1 MRIFLLFLTIFF
13 LSTTIYSQRNN
24 VKINNL
30 QNFDQKK
37 IHFGYYIGLNNYNY
51 KLDYLNNPNSEERI
65 NIENSFGF
73 NVGLIG
79 DLKLRKNLNLRFE
92 PGLKTNKLNV
102 FYSNDDKREIK
113 STYIQLPLLLKYS
126 AKRYNNIRP
135 YVLGGLSTSFN
146 LSSNQDNPQDNSSN
160 IFRVKTN
167 TFYYELGFGIDF
179 YLQYFKFS
187 PSIRGVFSLK
197 NELIPDNTS
206 TSIYT
211 GNINQMSTRAIFINF
226 SFH

>member
-1 MRIFLLFLTIFF
+1 MRIFLLFLTLFF
-13 LSTTIYSQRNN
+13 LTTSIYSQRNN